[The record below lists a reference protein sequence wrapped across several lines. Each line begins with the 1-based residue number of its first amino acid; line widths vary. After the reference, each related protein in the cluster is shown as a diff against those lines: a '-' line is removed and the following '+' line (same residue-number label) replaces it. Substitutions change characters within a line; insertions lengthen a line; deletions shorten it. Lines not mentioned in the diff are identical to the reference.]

1 MDLKETKK
9 SSQLIFDGVILHVYK
24 DTVTL
29 PNGEAAT
36 REVIRH
42 NGAAAIVPINKKGEV
57 LIERQFR
64 YPFDCVMTEIPAGKL
79 DKGENP
85 EEGARR
91 ELMEETGLVNAVLTP
106 IGTLYPS
113 VAYVDEVI
121 YMFVATGF
129 KQGENHLDE
138 DEFLETQWVHIDTL
152 CDMVM
157 NGEIPDSKTQTA
169 ILKVWR
175 LYHENKLDL

>member
-29 PNGEAAT
+29 PNGETAT

-42 NGAAAIVPINKKGEV
+42 NGAAAIVPIKANGDV

-79 DKGENP
+79 DKGEDP
-85 EEGARR
+85 ETGAKR
-91 ELMEETGLVNAVLTP
+91 ELMEETGLINAKLTG

-121 YMFVATGF
+121 HIFVATGF
-129 KQGENHLDE
+129 EQGENKLDE
-138 DEFLETQWVHIDTL
+138 DEFLETEWVHIDKL

-157 NGEIPDSKTQTA
+157 DGEIPDSKTQTA

-175 LYHENKLDL
+175 LYHEGKLDL

>member
-1 MDLKETKK
+1 M
-9 SSQLIFDGVILHVYK
+9 YK

-29 PNGEAAT
+29 PNGETAT

-42 NGAAAIVPINKKGEV
+42 NGAAAIVPIKKNGDV
-57 LIERQFR
+57 LVERQFR

-79 DKGENP
+79 DKGEDP
-85 EEGARR
+85 ETGAKR
-91 ELMEETGLVNAVLTP
+91 ELMEETGLINAKLTG

-121 YMFVATGF
+121 HLFVATGF
-129 KQGENHLDE
+129 EQGENKLDE
-138 DEFLETQWVHIDTL
+138 DEFLETEWVHIDKL

-157 NGEIPDSKTQTA
+157 DGEIPDSKTQTA

-175 LYHENKLDL
+175 LYHEGKLDL